1 MEDNL
6 LEQTLKISDLHL
18 VNCWFWSLIYTF
30 FVPLQQEFF
39 SLLI

>member
-18 VNCWFWSLIYTF
+18 VNC
-30 FVPLQQEFF
+30 
-39 SLLI
+39 